1 MVQRK
6 KRQSMGRPDPIDIH
20 VGSRVRLRRTILR
33 MSQEKLADQLGI
45 TFQQV
50 QKYENGSNRVGA
62 SRLYAIAQIL
72 AVEVAYFY
80 EGYEGKVVYDTPK
93 IAENMENIDQ
103 HLKSRET
110 IDLVKSY
117 YGIADK
123 AVRRKVLDMIKSL
136 SPSDK

>member
-1 MVQRK
+1 MEQRK
-6 KRQSMGRPDPIDIH
+6 KRRVMGRPDPIDIH

-72 AVEVAYFY
+72 GVEVAYFY
-80 EGYEGKVVYDTPK
+80 EGYEGSENFETPAA
-93 IAENMENIDQ
+93 AESVANIDQ

-117 YGIADK
+117 YAIEDK
-123 AVRRKVLDMIKSL
+123 AVRRKMLDLIKSL
-136 SPSDK
+136 AN